1 MDSGG
6 CSDENADAGKVRQV
20 LPWEAKLNYWS
31 LARSLRARLAVAIA
45 ACLALLVGGVVAVSS
60 GASASTR
67 PGHPFHLTAQDA
79 SRWMKGYLN
88 AWETRDA
95 DAVVKL
101 FTPNGVYQS
110 LPGDP
115 TQTFVGRA
123 AIHKYWFDVT
133 RPQSQITGI
142 QGRPIVDGNRAAVE
156 IWVKFVDPVY
166 NPDGD
171 HKITLLET
179 NVLTFA
185 SGRLVSKNV
194 EYWNILT
201 GWHSPP
207 PGWGR

>member
-1 MDSGG
+1 MS
-6 CSDENADAGKVRQV
+6 
-20 LPWEAKLNYWS
+20 YWS
-31 LARSLRARLAVAIA
+31 LARSLRSRLAVAIA
-45 ACLALLVGGVVAVSS
+45 ACLMLLTGGVVAVSS

-79 SRWMKGYLN
+79 ARWMKGYLS

-95 DAVVKL
+95 DAVIRL

-115 TQTFVGRA
+115 TQTFAGRA

-133 RPQSQITGI
+133 RPQSRISGI
-142 QGRPIVDGNRAAVE
+142 QGRPIVDGNRAAIE
-156 IWVKFVDPVY
+156 IWVTFVDPVY

-185 SGRLVSKNV
+185 SSRLVSKNV